1 MAKAFIL
8 AELTIP
14 DPDAYRASGYLAMAQ
29 ASVAAFGGR
38 FLVRGGNPQPL
49 EGDAPPDRIVIL
61 EFPSRDAAVRFHA
74 SEHYAPAIRLRQS
87 LSDGRLVL
95 LDEFD
100 GDA

>member
-14 DPDAYRASGYLAMAQ
+14 DAEAYRASGYLAMAQ

-49 EGDAPPDRIVIL
+49 EGDAPDRIVIL
-61 EFPSRDAAVRFHA
+61 EFPSREAAVRFHA
-74 SEHYAPAIRLRQS
+74 SDHYAPAIRLRQS
-87 LSDGRLVL
+87 LSNGRLVL
-95 LDEFD
+95 LDEFA